1 MTKVSVSVPFSTCEK
16 GVGIP
21 DSCWDLL
28 VLCILGREFA
38 GVKFGCG
45 AEQILT

>member
-21 DSCWDLL
+21 DSCWDL

-38 GVKFGCG
+38 SVKFGCG